1 MLHTLDDKA
10 DRYGAVTDDAE
21 RVEVRLIRRIVAG
34 ELSEFEDIYR
44 MYYPRLTRFLRRVT
58 QRPELVEEVLNDTML
73 VVWNRAAAFNVSSRL
88 NPAMPVPKT
97 AEKRVY
103 LSMGWRDQWSRI
115 CQQSNLHDEVGLLFR
130 QQII

>member
-44 MYYPRLTRFLRRVT
+44 M
-58 QRPELVEEVLNDTML
+58 
-73 VVWNRAAAFNVSSRL
+73 
-88 NPAMPVPKT
+88 
-97 AEKRVY
+97 
-103 LSMGWRDQWSRI
+103 
-115 CQQSNLHDEVGLLFR
+115 
-130 QQII
+130 